1 MNSRLFRTV
10 LGSLCLLSAAAC
22 AKKPTAYETLP
33 QLKNALHE
41 PVLSQEQN
49 LQHSQLVELVSE
61 EGHLEGLHRSD
72 VETKIGRGDICQYH
86 KVCREQGF
94 EDDDWYYEVGVK
106 PEEGDGSRLKHLP
119 ALIVGFNRF
128 GKVER
133 TFVMRIR

>member
-1 MNSRLFRTV
+1 MNSRPLHTLACV
-10 LGSLCLLSAAAC
+10 LCALGASAC

-33 QLKNALHE
+33 QLKSALHE
-41 PVLSQEQN
+41 PVMSPEQN
-49 LQHSQLVELVSE
+49 AQHSALAELVSE
-61 EGHLEGLHRSD
+61 EGHLEGMHRTD

-86 KVCREQGF
+86 EVCREKGF
-94 EDDDWYYEVGVK
+94 EDDDWYYEVGTR
-106 PEEGDGSRLKHLP
+106 PEASGGPQLKHLP